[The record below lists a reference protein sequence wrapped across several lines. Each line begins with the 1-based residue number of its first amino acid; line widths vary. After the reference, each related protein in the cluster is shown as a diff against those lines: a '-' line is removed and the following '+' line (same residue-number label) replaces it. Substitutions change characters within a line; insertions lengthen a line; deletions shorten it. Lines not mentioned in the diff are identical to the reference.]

1 VSNTGSAHSAFSL
14 PSLSWY
20 LPEHICLR
28 EPQPA
33 KNINQSITP
42 PSSPDFSEF
51 LSLKYSSEIDANYV
65 HKEK

>member
-1 VSNTGSAHSAFSL
+1 LA
-14 PSLSWY
+14 
-20 LPEHICLR
+20 PEHICLC

-33 KNINQSITP
+33 KNINQSISQLLP

>member
-1 VSNTGSAHSAFSL
+1 MTGSAHSAFSL

-20 LPEHICLR
+20 LPEHICLC

-33 KNINQSITP
+33 KNINQSISQLLP

-51 LSLKYSSEIDANYV
+51 NLSKWF
-65 HKEK
+65 